1 MKATVNGRTI
11 ELVKGDIT
19 KETTM
24 AIANAANALLAGGG
38 GVDGAIHQA
47 AGPAVMAEL
56 KKKYPGGTRPG
67 TAVITGGGNLAAKWI
82 LHAVGPKYSGASG
95 DPALLLGAY
104 QSCLLLCVKHG
115 ISSIAFPSISTGAYG
130 YPVEAA
136 APVALGTVA
145 QHLQKAKNPSVVR
158 FVLFDDET
166 FDAYH
171 HAMHHLGFDHGH

>member
-1 MKATVNGRTI
+1 MKATINGRTI

-19 KETTM
+19 QETTV
-24 AIANAANALLAGGG
+24 AIANAANSMLAGGG

-47 AGPAVMAEL
+47 AGPAVMEEL
-56 KKKYPGGTRPG
+56 KRKYPGGTRTG
-67 TAVITGGGNLAAKWI
+67 TAVITGGGNLKARWI

-104 QSCLLLCVKHG
+104 QSCLTLCVKHG
-115 ISSIAFPSISTGAYG
+115 ITSIAFPSISTGVYG
-130 YPVEAA
+130 YPVDEA

-145 QHLQKAKNPSVVR
+145 QHLRKAKNPSVVR

>member
-1 MKATVNGRTI
+1 MKANVNGRTI

-19 KETTM
+19 QETTV
-24 AIANAANALLAGGG
+24 AIANAANTALAGGG
-38 GVDGAIHQA
+38 GVDGAIHAA

-56 KKKYPGGTRPG
+56 KKKYPGGTRTG
-67 TAVITGGGNLAAKWI
+67 TAVITGGGNLKAKWI
-82 LHAVGPKYSGASG
+82 LHAVGPKYSGGSG

-115 ISSIAFPSISTGAYG
+115 IPSIAFPSISTGVYG
-130 YPVEAA
+130 YPVAAA

-145 QHLQKAKNPSVVR
+145 QHLEKYKVPSVVR